1 METAAI
7 THGTNNGRG
16 ATTTEGDDEPPG
28 RHLPDLPAVVL
39 LASMVY
45 QALASTQFLAVLAVL
60 AVNLVGATLV
70 VAVDERLSRKAQH
83 GEAQDRPVW

>member
-1 METAAI
+1 MAVERQRQKATMSR
-7 THGTNNGRG
+7 RG
-16 ATTTEGDDEPPG
+16 VTFLIF
-28 RHLPDLPAVVL
+28 LPSFV